1 VGLHG
6 VLDHSHD
13 GSSHDAD
20 PKEPYLMSMDMPWDS
35 MVYLITAMMVLLA
48 MRIRRTLPDV
58 DGHAVGLHG
67 VLDLRHDG
75 PPCCLNAQGVRNL
88 CRQHR

>member
-35 MVYLITAMMVLLA
+35 MVYLISAMMVLLA
-48 MRIRRTLPDV
+48 ASMPKVCATYV
-58 DGHAVGLHG
+58 DNT
-67 VLDLRHDG
+67 D
-75 PPCCLNAQGVRNL
+75 N
-88 CRQHR
+88 